1 MDADKCR
8 QVGVVSVQLCDVTLR
23 EGDQMPGRDYSV
35 EQKVEAAHHLDSL
48 GVKYIQP
55 AFPATGTTDQT
66 VVRELAGTLDA
77 DIMSLARAIPN
88 DVQTAIDAGT
98 DVVEIIIPLSDKQL
112 THTVGKS
119 RAEMLDA
126 LEAAVTLAQD
136 ERVTVHIGIMDA
148 FRTPISLILEII
160 DRFPD
165 VELFNLP
172 DTVGA
177 TTPPS
182 VTTFLDTIAESV
194 DLSRVGVHFHDDLGV
209 GTANALT
216 ASRLGVAKADVS
228 VGSLGERAGN
238 SSLEELVVAGTTD
251 LDDQFGIEPTE
262 LIPICRSV
270 LDILNEDI
278 DPRKP
283 ILGHEVTEHESGM
296 HTTAMLDD
304 PSVFEPYNPAAFGGE
319 RRLIFGTGT
328 GRGGARKLLERADL
342 TPTTERIDAFLDALA
357 THGPLDTEAAI
368 DLAHDEFT

>member
-1 MDADKCR
+1 M
-8 QVGVVSVQLCDVTLR
+8 QLCDVTLR
-23 EGDQMPGRDYSV
+23 EGDQMPGREYSV
-35 EQKVEAAHHLDSL
+35 EQKVEAAHLLDSL

-55 AFPATGTTDQT
+55 AFPATGATDQT
-66 VVRELAGTLDA
+66 VVRELAGDLNA
-77 DIMSLARAIPN
+77 DLMSLARAIPS
-88 DVQTAIDAGT
+88 DVEAAVDAGT

-119 RAEMLDA
+119 RAEMLEA
-126 LEAAVTLAQD
+126 LETAVALAKD
-136 ERVTVHIGIMDA
+136 EHVTVHIGIMDA
-148 FRTPISLILEII
+148 FRTPTPLILDVI

-177 TTPPS
+177 TTPPT
-182 VTTFLDTIAESV
+182 VTTFLETLATTV
-194 DLSRVGVHFHDDLGV
+194 DLARVGVHFHDDLGV
-209 GTANALT
+209 GTANALA
-216 ASRLGVAKADVS
+216 ASQLGVAKADVS

-251 LDDQFGIEPTE
+251 LEEQFGVDHTE

-270 LDILNEDI
+270 LEILDEAI

-304 PSVFEPYNPAAFGGE
+304 PSVFEPYNPAEFGGE
-319 RRLIFGTGT
+319 RRLIFGAGT
-328 GRGGARKLLERADL
+328 GRGGARKLLERANID
-342 TPTTERIDAFLDALA
+342 PTAERIDAFLDTLA

-368 DLAHDEFT
+368 ALAQSEFS